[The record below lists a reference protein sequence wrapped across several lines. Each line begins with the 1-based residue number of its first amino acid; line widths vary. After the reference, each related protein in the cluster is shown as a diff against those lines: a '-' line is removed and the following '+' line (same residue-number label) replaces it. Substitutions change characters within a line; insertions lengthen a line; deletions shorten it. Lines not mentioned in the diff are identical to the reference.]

1 MLMDNMAYLQQ
12 IAGTDNSLAANSQ
25 KNNDFFSK
33 IFNIWTGLAL
43 GGLAIILII
52 VGVVASIMNKVD
64 TKDQDLMQQSYFM
77 SSYMMEQIMNG
88 GDYMNNIKNSDLR
101 SMSASFASVLREIS
115 LKDSEF
121 LLNKYEIEVDEL
133 QEEQVALDEQEK
145 IDALAS
151 TLTTGRLNGVLD
163 RTWLREMT
171 LQIAIIRS
179 YQSEIAARTKDEEIQ
194 EFSARITSNLDNIYN
209 QFHDFKSP
217 GI

>member
-194 EFSARITSNLDNIYN
+194 EFSTRITSNLDNIYN